1 MQECNEVRM
10 HSNRKDRLRD
20 SLRRP
25 GSSFTAE
32 DASTV
37 IGICVGLLIVLAAV
51 VAGITCFSLLIAIVR
66 DWVNTR
72 PNS

>member
-10 HSNRKDRLRD
+10 HSNRKDSLRD
-20 SLRRP
+20 LLRRP

-37 IGICVGLLIVLAAV
+37 IGICVGLLIALAAA
-51 VAGITCFSLLIAIVR
+51 VACITCFSLLIALAR
-66 DWVNTR
+66 EWVKHTL
-72 PNS
+72 

>member
-10 HSNRKDRLRD
+10 HSTRKD
-20 SLRRP
+20 SLRNTPRRL

-37 IGICVGLLIVLAAV
+37 IGICVGLLIVLAGV
-51 VAGITCFSLLIAIVR
+51 VTGITCFSLLIALAH
-66 DWVNTR
+66 DWVKHT
-72 PNS
+72 P